1 MDLTAR
7 RLATA
12 EELYKKL
19 NICGPH
25 FNHEVCRERV
35 WILTG
40 DTAKRGVDFEEEVGG
55 GQYDDHTGTFSITFE
70 PGTTFPSATFTEIG
84 KDLTHSL
91 KGQALQ
97 DFLREYM
104 PDLSSP
110 FSTSI
115 HVKVVRNYDADHAA
129 LSAQNVG
136 AVTTK
141 AMAKHML
148 APFQAEFGTIS
159 ALSFRRNESDG
170 TYQIE
175 IRLPLAGFPDANVEL
190 SKFSAEQLDEA
201 VRIGEAFESRLKA
214 ALAKGTQVDFAQT
227 TIRTPKHS
235 YGWWDVLEAQ
245 RTYDIRNGISLNDY
259 DANDV
264 AAATVLQIGDHAVME
279 DSTGDCYVVARIDE
293 DGLCHPI
300 KGDLSM
306 EDAEELLNEL
316 AIEADPVFQ
325 SFSA

>member
-7 RLATA
+7 RLAAA

-19 NICGPH
+19 NVCGPH
-25 FNHEVCRERV
+25 FNHMVTQARAWV
-35 WILTG
+35 LTG
-40 DTAKRGVDFEEEVGG
+40 DTATREVEFEEEVGG
-55 GQYDDHTGTFSITFE
+55 GQYDDYSGSFSVTFE
-70 PGTTFPSATFTEIG
+70 QGTAFPSATLTDIDD
-84 KDLTHSL
+84 DLTYSL
-91 KGQALQ
+91 KGAELQ
-97 DFLREYM
+97 DFLREFV

-115 HVKVVRNYDADHAA
+115 HVKIARNYETDHAA
-129 LSAQNVG
+129 LSAQG
-136 AVTTK
+136 SAPVTTR
-141 AMAKHML
+141 ALAIHML
-148 APFQAEFGTIS
+148 APFQKEFGTIS

-201 VRIGEAFESRLKA
+201 VRVGEAFVARLKTS
-214 ALAKGTQVDFAQT
+214 LVEGTQVDFEHT
-227 TIRTPKHS
+227 TVRTPKHS
-235 YGWWDVLEAQ
+235 YAWWDVLEAQ
-245 RTYDIRNGISLNDY
+245 RTYDIRNGVSLSDY
-259 DANDV
+259 DAGEV

-306 EDAEELLNEL
+306 EDAETMLNGL
-316 AIEADPVFQ
+316 ASEPEPVFQ
-325 SFSA
+325 SFAA